1 MAEEN
6 RAFTAASFNTYLTKE
21 KKLVGVRCRAC
32 GTLSPEPR
40 PMCHSCHWRDMEWYE
55 FSGKGKLSTFTCI
68 SIVPAHMMEKGYGR
82 DNPYCT
88 GVVELKEKARV
99 VARLKGVDSINPDT
113 IKVGLPVKVEFL
125 KEGSDSNVHTI
136 LGFKP
141 IES

>member
-40 PMCHSCHWRDMEWYE
+40 PVCHSCHGRNMEWYE
-55 FSGKGKLSTFTCI
+55 FSGKGKLSAFTCI

-88 GVVELKEKARV
+88 G
-99 VARLKGVDSINPDT
+99 I
-113 IKVGLPVKVEFL
+113 VGHQDRN
-125 KEGSDSNVHTI
+125 GSDSGPGGGG
-136 LGFKP
+136 LR
-141 IES
+141 ESNPHLSTSINELSAFNHQLLRCPDS